1 MNKNGTIEAI
11 ELKKALAE
19 LGKILSEKEI
29 DEMVWI
35 ETYWI

>member
-11 ELKKALAE
+11 ELKEALAE

-29 DEMVWI
+29 NEMVWI
-35 ETYWI
+35 ETYCI